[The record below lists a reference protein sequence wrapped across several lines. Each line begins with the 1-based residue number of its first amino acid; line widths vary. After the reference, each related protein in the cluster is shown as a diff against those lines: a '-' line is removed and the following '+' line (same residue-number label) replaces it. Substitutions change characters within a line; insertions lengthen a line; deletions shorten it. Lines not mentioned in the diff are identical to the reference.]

1 MTPHATLWPGK
12 YAPTQV
18 SHSVPARRTP
28 PALSLQFAARQMVAI
43 RWHFFINTTGGLIV
57 MAFNF
62 VNVLVLVLAQTQAP
76 SVQARV
82 RYSYRCRPIVG
93 A

>member
-1 MTPHATLWPGK
+1 
-12 YAPTQV
+12 
-18 SHSVPARRTP
+18 
-28 PALSLQFAARQMVAI
+28 MVAI

-62 VNVLVLVLAQTQAP
+62 VNVLVLVLVLAQTQAP